1 MAGCAGTSSEVPV
14 RIPVRQPCA
23 IRHPSCLAAEGVD
36 SSLDTDHH
44 IMTTL
49 HDCKTLGITSFA
61 RCGDGSHTL
70 FLVNSNVPADV
81 ALEYAAMLQASVNQA
96 LLEAVEGDSGTAL
109 LWPALYLG
117 EMAKAVIDDLAEGAM
132 ATG

>member
-1 MAGCAGTSSEVPV
+1 
-14 RIPVRQPCA
+14 
-23 IRHPSCLAAEGVD
+23 
-36 SSLDTDHH
+36 
-44 IMTTL
+44 
-49 HDCKTLGITSFA
+49 LGITSFA

-81 ALEYAAMLQASVNQA
+81 ALENAAMLQASVNQA